1 MTAFAR
7 PSQTASIHLCCLVQ
21 QQHKQQYKTCC
32 VCRLATAPDVRMAW
46 MSRFLSL
53 SLSKA
58 LPLMVPRLL
67 PLHLMLRQASS
78 GEAVQLPP
86 SLALS
91 SEKLQDDGVYLAE
104 NGYEGYIY
112 FAQRVPTELV
122 RALLGLPFCILCC
135 KCCDGKY
142 IATAMA
148 FVQFLT
154 SCWILLSDTCIIF
167 CHSCPRF
174 YEDCTWCTF

>member
-1 MTAFAR
+1 MQKDSTICEGSAQKARRRYNATALTLHPA
-7 PSQTASIHLCCLVQ
+7 P
-21 QQHKQQYKTCC
+21 
-32 VCRLATAPDVRMAW
+32 RLATVPDVRVAW

-67 PLHLMLRQASS
+67 PLHVMLRQANPA
-78 GEAVQLPP
+78 EPVQLLP

-104 NGYEGYIY
+104 NGFEGYIY

-122 RALLGLPFCILCC
+122 RALTGS
-135 KCCDGKY
+135 
-142 IATAMA
+142 TAP
-148 FVQFLT
+148 
-154 SCWILLSDTCIIF
+154 LLS
-167 CHSCPRF
+167 CPSAL
-174 YEDCTWCTF
+174 CAL

>member
-1 MTAFAR
+1 M
-7 PSQTASIHLCCLVQ
+7 
-21 QQHKQQYKTCC
+21 
-32 VCRLATAPDVRMAW
+32 
-46 MSRFLSL
+46 
-53 SLSKA
+53 SKA

-67 PLHLMLRQASS
+67 PLHLMLRQANA

-122 RALLGLPFCILCC
+122 RALLGHASLPVLLFAYSCDSYVMQQLLLMISSTAGTLARNQSRDCC
-135 KCCDGKY
+135 RESMTLG
-142 IATAMA
+142 
-148 FVQFLT
+148 FLVLQT
-154 SCWILLSDTCIIF
+154 GIDVSVLLA
-167 CHSCPRF
+167 
-174 YEDCTWCTF
+174 

>member
-1 MTAFAR
+1 M
-7 PSQTASIHLCCLVQ
+7 
-21 QQHKQQYKTCC
+21 
-32 VCRLATAPDVRMAW
+32 
-46 MSRFLSL
+46 
-53 SLSKA
+53 SKA

-67 PLHLMLRQASS
+67 PLHLMLRQAHA

-122 RALLGLPFCILCC
+122 RALLGHASLPVLLFAYS
-135 KCCDGKY
+135 CDSYVMQQLLLMISSTAGTLARNESRDWWEGK
-142 IATAMA
+142 
-148 FVQFLT
+148 
-154 SCWILLSDTCIIF
+154 LLV
-167 CHSCPRF
+167 
-174 YEDCTWCTF
+174 